1 VRDLD
6 SNSVNS
12 LHTET
17 VKLKRLI
24 EDLHTL
30 SLADTGALDY
40 KMQNV
45 NLTEVLQKHISG
57 VNEKNIGLKVNF
69 YAPETPIFI
78 NGDQQRITQLIDN
91 LTQNT
96 VRYTDMPGVLN
107 ISIAAAQNGVTLSWA
122 DSAPGVA
129 SDALSKL
136 FDPLFREEAS
146 RNREHGGSG
155 LGLSIVKKIVDAHS
169 GTCEAVHSDQGGL
182 EIKINFPNTGH
193 L

>member
-1 VRDLD
+1 V
-6 SNSVNS
+6 
-12 LHTET
+12 
-17 VKLKRLI
+17 
-24 EDLHTL
+24 
-30 SLADTGALDY
+30 
-40 KMQNV
+40 
-45 NLTEVLQKHISG
+45 
-57 VNEKNIGLKVNF
+57 
-69 YAPETPIFI
+69 I
-78 NGDQQRITQLIDN
+78 NKEFTQLIDN

-96 VRYTDMPGVLN
+96 VRYTDLPGVLN
-107 ISIAAAQNGVTLSWA
+107 ISIATAQNGVTLSWA

-136 FDPLFREEAS
+136 FDPLF